1 MIVGIA
7 GIELLLVQATGTAL
21 AGASSGAGAIRDTI
35 VTIQVPAAAGWFA
48 TVTGILHAL
57 MTLAVFVLAVAL
69 VPAAWNFRNTYRK
82 VNHLLDRVYA
92 DVAPIVRHAHTVAD
106 NVDYLST
113 TVRADVQ
120 RVHHTVT
127 IANDRLLEALD
138 AAEQRVRNFQ
148 ALLDVAQQEA
158 EGTFVSAASAW
169 RGVRRGA
176 SALREELED
185 DGDEDDDDLD
195 EGRPTAARMRPAGT
209 VPNEELSDDDID
221 ALDEI
226 ESDGR
231 PRPRIR
237 PRAGHGSGD
246 GELA

>member
-1 MIVGIA
+1 MT
-7 GIELLLVQATGTAL
+7 LLLLQTTAGTVP
-21 AGASSGAGAIRDTI
+21 SGAASGAAAIRDTI
-35 VTIQVPAAAGWFA
+35 VTIQVPVAAGWFA
-48 TVTGILHAL
+48 TLSGILHAL
-57 MTLAVFVLAVAL
+57 MTLAVLVLTVAL
-69 VPAAWNFRNTYRK
+69 VPAAWNFRKTYRK
-82 VNHLLDRVYA
+82 VNQLLDRVYA

-113 TVRADVQ
+113 TVRGDVQ
-120 RVHHTVT
+120 RVHRTVT
-127 IANDRLLEALD
+127 LANDRLLEALD
-138 AAEQRVRNFQ
+138 AAERRVRNFQ

-158 EGTFVSAASAW
+158 EGAFVSTAATW

-176 SALREELED
+176 SALREELEED
-185 DGDEDDDDLD
+185 EEEEALDGDLD
-195 EGRPTAARMRPAGT
+195 IGLRAAARVRPTEAEA
-209 VPNEELSDDDID
+209 NEELSDDDID

-237 PRAGHGSGD
+237 PRAGQRHGD

>member
-1 MIVGIA
+1 MT
-7 GIELLLVQATGTAL
+7 LLLLQTTAGTVP
-21 AGASSGAGAIRDTI
+21 SGAASGAAAIRDTI
-35 VTIQVPAAAGWFA
+35 VTIQVPVAAGWFA
-48 TVTGILHAL
+48 TLSGILHAL
-57 MTLAVFVLAVAL
+57 MTLAVLVLTVAL
-69 VPAAWNFRNTYRK
+69 VPAAWNFRKTYRK
-82 VNHLLDRVYA
+82 VNQLLDRVYA

-113 TVRADVQ
+113 TVRGDVQ
-120 RVHHTVT
+120 RVHRTVT
-127 IANDRLLEALD
+127 LANDRLLEALD
-138 AAEQRVRNFQ
+138 AAERRVRNFQ

-158 EGTFVSAASAW
+158 EGAFVSTAATW

-176 SALREELED
+176 SALREELEEEEEEEEEEL
-185 DGDEDDDDLD
+185 DGDLD
-195 EGRPTAARMRPAGT
+195 IGLRAAARVRPTEAEA
-209 VPNEELSDDDID
+209 NEELSDDDID

-237 PRAGHGSGD
+237 PRAGQRHGD